1 MSAPASAALSLTSI
15 RSPANPSSPIRS
27 PARAP
32 RPASSPL
39 GLLLGL
45 LLAVDPP
52 LLPHGPHLEFDHR
65 DRVGGGTRCKMLGCV
80 RSQLKRQL
88 CQLHHDRWTRAGAP
102 PLDTWIDNKPAG
114 VDRLSLARL
123 PEQLRLEVAYGI
135 RCAGTDSS
143 HLALSLRSMVKTVGQ
158 LRASGVGSL
167 LDINEG
173 AWVTRAGNVGRLADS
188 LLLFSIDRLEEL
200 LGRGTRDHELA
211 RDSWRLR
218 RLGIPG
224 ITGSGKGMLFHF
236 TPITQLWL
244 RAAVKRFLRWRL
256 DTGHSPSGMHRDLI
270 TLTRLGRALSDVA
283 GEQATVDQFT
293 RAVIDR
299 LLGLLIEEKLV
310 ANGRSMAL
318 TSVRMF
324 MVMARQHD
332 WLPGLDPRVAIYPDD
347 MPRRTPLPPRA
358 LPEFVMVQLEKPD
371 NLSRIAEDRYRLLI
385 PLLMQTGLRQKD
397 ARLLPPDCVVTD
409 TRNAPYL
416 RYFNHKMNRE
426 ALVPITPQLAEAL
439 AERRAA
445 VLDQHP
451 GTTFLFARVDPHR
464 GRSTAT
470 PPGTTAVGV
479 ALAHWLSDCDVRD
492 EHGRPVHVTPH
503 QFRHTLGT
511 RLINN
516 DVPQDVV
523 RQLLDHS
530 SPEMTAHYARLHDT
544 TVREHWERARK
555 VNIDGQDVAVGED
568 SPLADAAW
576 MNHHLSRATMAL
588 PNGYCGLP
596 LQQSCPH
603 ANACLTC
610 PVFITTPEFLDQHRQ
625 QLAHTEQVL
634 AGARA
639 NNQLR
644 LVESN
649 QRVADNLT
657 NIITALESNTPMR
670 VDHAG

>member
-1 MSAPASAALSLTSI
+1 MSAPASAALSLTPT
-15 RSPANPSSPIRS
+15 RSLAHPLLPIRS
-27 PARAP
+27 PARSP
-32 RPASSPL
+32 GPTRSPL
-39 GLLLGL
+39 DL

-65 DRVGGGTRCKMLGCV
+65 DRVGGGTRCTMPGCV
-80 RSQLKRQL
+80 RSQLRRQL
-88 CQLHHDRWTRAGAP
+88 CQLHWDRWTRARAP
-102 PLDTWIDNKPAG
+102 PADAWIDDKPAG

-123 PEQLRLEVAYGI
+123 PEQLRLEVAYGV

-143 HLALSLRSMVKTVGQ
+143 QLALSLRSMVNTVGQ

-173 AWVTRAGNVGRLADS
+173 AWVTRTGNLGRLADS

-200 LGRGTRDHELA
+200 FGRGTRDHELA
-211 RDSWRLR
+211 QGSWRLR
-218 RLGIPG
+218 RLEIPG
-224 ITGSGKGMLFHF
+224 TTAKGMLFHF
-236 TPITQLWL
+236 TPIAQLGL
-244 RAAVKRFLRWRL
+244 REAVKRFLRWRL

-270 TLTRLGRALSDVA
+270 TLTRLARALSDVA
-283 GEQATVDQFT
+283 GEQATVEEFT

-299 LLGLLIEEKLV
+299 LLGLLIEENLV

-324 MVMARQHD
+324 LATARQHD
-332 WLPGLDPRVAIYPDD
+332 WLPGLDPRIAIYSED

-358 LPEFVMVQLEKPD
+358 LPEFVMAQLEKPD
-371 NLSRIAEDRYRLLI
+371 NLARIGEDRIRLLI

-397 ARLLPPDCVVTD
+397 ARLLPPDCVVSD
-409 TRNAPYL
+409 ARDAPYL

-426 ALVPITPQLAEAL
+426 AMVPITPEMAQAL
-439 AERRAA
+439 AEHRAA
-445 VLDQHP
+445 VLTQHP
-451 GTTFLFARVDPHR
+451 ETTFLFARIDPHR
-464 GRSTAT
+464 GRSTPT

-479 ALAHWLSDCDVRD
+479 ALTQWLADCDVRD
-492 EHGRPVHVTPH
+492 QHGHPVHVTPH

-523 RQLLDHS
+523 QRLLDHS

-555 VNIDGQDVAVGED
+555 VNIDGQDVTAGED

-596 LQQSCPH
+596 LQQNCPH

-625 QLAHTEQVL
+625 QLAHTQQVL

-644 LVESN
+644 LAESN

-657 NIITALESNTPMR
+657 NIITALERSTPSMR
-670 VDHAG
+670 ADHAS